1 MPSCRQNPATPTK
14 ESPKNP
20 PNTTFRARRSTK
32 YCRGS
37 SDSFSN
43 VDPKASDAFR
53 SASNRIERK
62 PATSLGERRRIL
74 KEFKEFEEFKEFRSS
89 GVQETQGVRSVA
101 DLKVT
106 FETEMPPS
114 LGARRPGCLLEL
126 LQLLNSSNSFYCLS
140 LSPLDLSPSDFCP
153 ADFPSVGEGFSSLDF

>member
-37 SDSFSN
+37 FDSFSN

-74 KEFKEFEEFKEFRSS
+74 KEFEEFEEFKEFKEFRRHRACD
-89 GVQETQGVRSVA
+89 QWR
-101 DLKVT
+101 LKNY
-106 FETEMPPS
+106 FGDRDAPPALAPAVS
-114 LGARRPGCLLEL
+114 AALLEL
-126 LQLLNSSNSFYCLS
+126 LQLLELLGLLLLKFT
-140 LSPLDLSPSDFCP
+140 
-153 ADFPSVGEGFSSLDF
+153 